1 MPSISTDSAAVNTLI
16 LSNFYSLFSRNTR
29 DERKIFDVNEIFLRV
44 FQDSIKRRFMLY
56 LYLRVNH
63 TYISLLFEQKNKDWL
78 NKNWYKISS
87 DPDITWKIVL
97 SHLEWPWNW
106 NGLSLNP
113 NVTWEIV
120 REYPDKPWNWFSLTI
135 AANPGIVIRIQRWY
149 RVLYQRKL
157 NACRRIRQWWLSVYY
172 RPGRAYYHRIF
183 AKFQN
188 SFQQTSDS

>member
-1 MPSISTDSAAVNTLI
+1 MK
-16 LSNFYSLFSRNTR
+16 F
-29 DERKIFDVNEIFLRV
+29 FLRV
-44 FQDSIKRRFMLY
+44 FQDSIKLRSM

-87 DPDITWKIVL
+87 DPDITWKIVI
-97 SHLEWPWNW
+97 SHPEWPWNW